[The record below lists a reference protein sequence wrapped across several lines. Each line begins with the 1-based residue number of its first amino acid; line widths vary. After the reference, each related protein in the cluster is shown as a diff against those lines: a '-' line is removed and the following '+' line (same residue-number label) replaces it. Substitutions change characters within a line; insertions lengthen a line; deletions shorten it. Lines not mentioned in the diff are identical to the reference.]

1 MPISIVQE
9 QSQDFVT
16 DRPLV
21 TLNFITPDSHKAK
34 NIGTTPAINVAYG
47 FFKKNSWGEI
57 STSKSVMPGEEFT
70 ETHIF
75 STPTYKN

>member
-47 FFKKNSWGEI
+47 FFKKI
-57 STSKSVMPGEEFT
+57 PGEKSLLQSLLFMVKNLQKR
-70 ETHIF
+70 IF
-75 STPTYKN
+75 FRL

>member
-9 QSQDFVT
+9 QSQDFMA
-16 DRPLV
+16 DRPFV
-21 TLNFITPDSHKAK
+21 TLNFVAPDFYKGK